1 VQGAES
7 EEAAGDLRYRSE
19 RIAVTV
25 TKEYNDSVSASE
37 HIIRAAY
44 SDRTIR
50 VYQAYRPEIALPA
63 LKAGRFVPPFSMSRM
78 TWIKPSFNWMMYR
91 SGYASKPGQEFVLGV
106 DITREGFEWA
116 LRHASISSYQPGF
129 HASHE
134 AWKREVEAKP
144 VRVQWDPERDWRL
157 QPIAGVRAIQIGLSG
172 EAVERYV
179 NEWAVRIEDV
189 TPLARMV
196 AAGVERGIPPSPLPN
211 ASERPY
217 PLDAT
222 TAAAICP
229 R

>member
-1 VQGAES
+1 MPECVIRAN
-7 EEAAGDLRYRSE
+7 Y
-19 RIAVTV
+19 
-25 TKEYNDSVSASE
+25 SE
-37 HIIRAAY
+37 H
-44 SDRTIR
+44 TVR

-63 LKAGRFVPPFSMSRM
+63 LEAGRFVPPFKMGRM

-116 LRHASISSYQPGF
+116 LQHAAISSYQPGF
-129 HASHE
+129 HASPE
-134 AWKREVEAKP
+134 DWKREVETKP

-157 QPIAGVRAIQIGLSG
+157 QPIEGIRAIQIGLSS

-179 NEWAVRIEDV
+179 NQWLVRIEDV
-189 TPLARMV
+189 TPVARLV
-196 AAGVERGIPPSPLPN
+196 AAAVESGIPPSPLPS

-222 TAAAICP
+222 TAAAICAH
-229 R
+229 